1 MKSQITRL
9 IVRAVLSAGIS
20 LSQQPQAAAASVS
33 DEVRQ
38 MCSSEVI
45 KLCAAHMPKVEAASR
60 CATDN
65 ADKLSRAY
73 AARIAAAPP
82 R

>member
-1 MKSQITRL
+1 MKSQITLL

-33 DEVRQ
+33 DEVGQ
-38 MCSSEVI
+38 MCHSEVI
-45 KLCAAHMPKVEAASR
+45 KLCGAHGPNVEAFFR

-65 ADKLSRAY
+65 VDKLPKAC
-73 AARIAAAPP
+73 APLIAVGPP